1 MSKHGYKTEEDNR
14 QQQQLL
20 SHMSEHSYLT
30 EEANLNCNDNND
42 QVKEKKSDNKNNKN
56 CFQTGQDLL
65 QYHIS
70 CFRCSVCFKIL
81 KARDE
86 NITSSDIIDTDHPFY
101 VFFRMG

>member
-1 MSKHGYKTEEDNR
+1 MSKHDYKTNEDN
-14 QQQQLL
+14 QQQQLF

-42 QVKEKKSDNKNNKN
+42 QVEEKKSDNKNNKN

-81 KARDE
+81 KARDL
-86 NITSSDIIDTDHPFY
+86 NITSSDIIDTDHPFHAL
-101 VFFRMG
+101 FRMG

>member
-1 MSKHGYKTEEDNR
+1 MDKYGQQQQKQCSHMSKHDYKTEEDNR

-56 CFQTGQDLL
+56 NFQTGLL

-81 KARDE
+81 KARDL
-86 NITSSDIIDTDHPFY
+86 NI
-101 VFFRMG
+101 